1 MYRVLT
7 AFIAIAMFGLVVGLT
22 SDVPDRTDDS
32 EDQLALQ
39 DQRTFIGTTR
49 CKTCHRKPA
58 SGEQFRI
65 WEESAH
71 SKAYVTLAS
80 AEAKEIGAKKGIEN
94 PQTADA
100 CLKCHATGAGVDA
113 KFLGPKYDIA
123 DGVGCESCHGPGQDY
138 YKKAT
143 MVLIYKG
150 ELDPA
155 SVGLVVPTEKTCVGC
170 HNAESPTFKSFNFEE
185 SWKKIAHPTPEGG
198 SGASGDDEG

>member
-7 AFIAIAMFGLVVGLT
+7 AFVTIAMVGLIVGLT
-22 SDVPDRTDDS
+22 SDVPDQSGDS
-32 EDQLALQ
+32 QDLLYQQ
-39 DQRTFIGTTR
+39 DQRTFIGVAR

-100 CLKCHATGAGVDA
+100 CLKCHATGSGVA
-113 KFLGPKYDIA
+113 AEFLGPKHDIA
-123 DGVGCESCHGPGQDY
+123 DGVGCESCHGAGQDY
-138 YKKAT
+138 YKKST

-150 ELDPA
+150 ELDPV
-155 SVGLVVPTEKTCVGC
+155 SVGLVVPTEATCKGC
-170 HNAESPTFKSFNFEE
+170 HNEESPTFKGFNFEE

-198 SGASGDDEG
+198 SGDAGDEG